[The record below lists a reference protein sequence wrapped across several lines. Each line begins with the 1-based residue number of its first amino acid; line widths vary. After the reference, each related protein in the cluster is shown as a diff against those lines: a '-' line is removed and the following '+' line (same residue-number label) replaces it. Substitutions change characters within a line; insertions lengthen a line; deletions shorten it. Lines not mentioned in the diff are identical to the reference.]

1 MEDFVTDSEASSVLP
16 SSKEEDHEKE
26 KEDANKAQKKEDH
39 LFSRLIHG
47 GEAEAEKEDKEEEK
61 SGGIITNFISN
72 LVAPL
77 SPKAGQVTEQE
88 HEVDEIGKGDSKSV
102 EDGGNGGGI
111 INNLISNLFHQ
122 SNGGG
127 GEKREGDKEEEEENM
142 NFVGGR
148 KKAKIDKEEGEE
160 RGGII
165 DSFVSHLPRS
175 LPDDAA
181 PTTDEVFILIHSIV
195 KD

>member
-122 SNGGG
+122 
-127 GEKREGDKEEEEENM
+127 R
-142 NFVGGR
+142 R

-181 PTTDEVFILIHSIV
+181 PTTDEAFILIHSIV